1 MNTRF
6 APSPTGW
13 LHLGHAYAAWFARE
27 RARAAGGRFL
37 LRMEDIDAG
46 RVRPEFG
53 QAIVDDLRW
62 LGLDWDGEIVWQS
75 ARQAAY
81 AEALARLGALG
92 VVYPCFCT
100 RRAIADEINR
110 MGGAPH
116 AGEESTYPGTCRV
129 LEPDVRAARL
139 ARGDAHALRLDFAA
153 ALRLTG
159 PLAWTDRRFGVQRV
173 DAGGAGDVVLARKD
187 AGTSYHLAVTVD
199 DAWQGIGLVTRGQD
213 LLPSTH
219 IHCLLQALLG
229 LPVPEWEHHLLVR
242 DRQGGRLAKRD
253 AAASLRTLRAAGW
266 DPERV
271 LGEARRMAG

>member
-62 LGLDWDGEIVWQS
+62 LGLDWDGEIVWQN

-153 ALRLTG
+153 ALRL
-159 PLAWTDRRFGVQRV
+159 
-173 DAGGAGDVVLARKD
+173 LARSCGPTGGSASSGSMP
-187 AGTSYHLAVTVD
+187 AG
-199 DAWQGIGLVTRGQD
+199 QGTWFSPARMPEPATISPSRWTMPGRASGL
-213 LLPSTH
+213 
-219 IHCLLQALLG
+219 
-229 LPVPEWEHHLLVR
+229 
-242 DRQGGRLAKRD
+242 
-253 AAASLRTLRAAGW
+253 
-266 DPERV
+266 
-271 LGEARRMAG
+271 